1 MFQNAFCDSK
11 CRTNCCNAAEGC
23 EWAPTEVVEV
33 LGMPYALGDAA
44 SFASIP
50 DAQWPSDHLALGAVL
65 QLV

>member
-1 MFQNAFCDSK
+1 MVGRPLRVGN
-11 CRTNCCNAAEGC
+11 RGERGG

-44 SFASIP
+44 AFPSIP